1 MAEKVNIEDGNEG
14 ISRWVPES
22 ERVSI
27 LRFSATQKNFHN
39 FFFFSIVQPFNQKQW
54 KIMNN
59 CRKVCDYGGHLLMLS
74 EASLC

>member
-39 FFFFSIVQPFNQKQW
+39 FFLLDSSAFQSET
-54 KIMNN
+54 MANN
-59 CRKVCDYGGHLLMLS
+59 
-74 EASLC
+74 E